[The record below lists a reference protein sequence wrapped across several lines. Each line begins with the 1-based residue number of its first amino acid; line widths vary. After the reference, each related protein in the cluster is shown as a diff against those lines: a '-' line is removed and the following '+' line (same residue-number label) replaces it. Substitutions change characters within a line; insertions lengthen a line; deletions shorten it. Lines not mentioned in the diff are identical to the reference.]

1 MSSKKFG
8 GIALFGA
15 AALGGLY
22 LLSKSSGRDVTDLSG
37 LGGGSALGTGGSTA
51 LVPGTESATTPYTSA
66 EDSIAKGIEDAPD
79 GSLMGDTEIS
89 ESGVSNMP
97 ASQIDA
103 MQFDT
108 VSALGGA
115 GVAVG
120 AGAAASLAGRLAGGS
135 LLGRVL
141 SKGLGAVGLALFAGD
156 AYDIAK
162 GVGTYAES
170 VNPGSTSRVEA
181 KLKGVPGVHTSLG
194 GQAILGFG
202 EMMSGI
208 NVAIGDTIAETVL
221 GGAKPAETITPT
233 PSQEGYGSTTE
244 ALNAISG
251 SDSGTTWEMTYSA
264 TKTGAS
270 PSRGIT
276 TNTYQASTG
285 AQVALAGI
293 SAEDYA
299 AYLAEKRK

>member
-22 LLSKSSGRDVTDLSG
+22 LLSKTSGKDVTDLTG

-66 EDSIAKGIEDAPD
+66 EDSIAKGIEDTPD
-79 GSLMGDTEIS
+79 AALMGATEIS
-89 ESGVSNMP
+89 ASGVSNMP

-108 VSALGGA
+108 VSALGSA

-120 AGAAASLAGRLAGGS
+120 AGAAGSLAGRLSGG

-141 SKGLGAVGLALFAGD
+141 SKGLGAVGLGLFAGD

-162 GVGTYAES
+162 GIGAYAES
-170 VNPGSTSRVEA
+170 INPGSAARVED
-181 KLKGVPGVHTSLG
+181 KLKGVQGVEGALG
-194 GQAILGFG
+194 GRAILGFG
-202 EMMSGI
+202 QAMSGL
-208 NVAIGDTIAETVL
+208 NVVIGDTIAETVL
-221 GGAKPAETITPT
+221 GGPKPSETMTPT
-233 PSQEGYGSTTE
+233 PSQEGYGSTET

-251 SDSGTTWEMTYSA
+251 SESGTTWEHVYSA

-270 PSRGIT
+270 PSKGIT